1 MRLSLDFSAET
12 SQARRKQ
19 NDIFERKKPSV
30 NNNMPSKDFHQ
41 IRKRNIGQGKTKE
54 KEHVSVFQIFSAN
67 QVSQLLSRK

>member
-41 IRKRNIGQGKTKE
+41 IRKRNKGLPRQNKAEGM
-54 KEHVSVFQIFSAN
+54 
-67 QVSQLLSRK
+67 